1 MHTLQEY
8 QTLENQIASL
18 MTQSIA
24 VQETDVDQSVN
35 YVNQAMSKR
44 EQINQMIR
52 EDEDEKR
59 QEFEA
64 LKERVRVLEEWK
76 EEATEKITKLEKD
89 LKALEAKVNTP
100 PPPPAP

>member
-8 QTLENQIASL
+8 QTLNDEAASL
-18 MTQSIA
+18 SRQVIA
-24 VQETDVDQSVN
+24 FQETDVDQSVN
-35 YVNQAMSKR
+35 YANQVISKR
-44 EQINQMIR
+44 NQIEQMVL
-52 EDEDEKR
+52 EDEEEKR

-76 EEATEKITKLEKD
+76 EEAIEKITKLEKD

>member
-8 QTLENQIASL
+8 QTLNDEAASL
-18 MTQSIA
+18 SRQVIA
-24 VQETDVDQSVN
+24 FQETDVDQSVN
-35 YVNQAMSKR
+35 YANQVISKR
-44 EQINQMIR
+44 NQIEQMVL
-52 EDEDEKR
+52 EDEEEKR

-76 EEATEKITKLEKD
+76 EEATEKITKLETD

-100 PPPPAP
+100 PPPPVP